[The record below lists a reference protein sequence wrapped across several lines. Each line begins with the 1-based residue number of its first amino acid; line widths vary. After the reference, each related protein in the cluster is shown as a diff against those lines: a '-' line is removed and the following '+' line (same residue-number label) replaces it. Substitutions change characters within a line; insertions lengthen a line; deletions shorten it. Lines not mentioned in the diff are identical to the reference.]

1 MIIGLSLFGYLSIYA
16 WAWTIGTS
24 HICWS
29 CNQNEQ
35 SSILSTK
42 IIIIEQSS
50 ILSKKIIEQSS
61 KVKYLYAHLI
71 KKLYMEKAA
80 YVKQNLLRPKQF
92 HSVYIEKP
100 TWNFQRQPWNL
111 NFSKCVIFGVL
122 CCICAC
128 YFSCI
133 SWGIFRNHFPI
144 HILFLIIA
152 F

>member
-1 MIIGLSLFGYLSIYA
+1 MPLSLFGYLSIYA

-71 KKLYMEKAA
+71 KKLFMEKAA

-111 NFSKCVIFGVL
+111 NFSKCVISEFCVVFVL
-122 CCICAC
+122 VILVASLGA
-128 YFSCI
+128 FLET
-133 SWGIFRNHFPI
+133 IFQFTFCS
-144 HILFLIIA
+144 LL
-152 F
+152 